1 MFPVPSAGRSYSLG
15 LCTIGV
21 GIASGKG
28 GIVTALPEMYPNSAF
43 ISYTRQLPAL
53 SGFLFVKISVPSGRE
68 QDHISAW
75 LIEGNARATTRAV
88 RDTSRFITSP

>member
-15 LCTIGV
+15 LCAIGV
-21 GIASGKG
+21 GSGSG
-28 GIVTALPEMYPNSAF
+28 NTGMRDALPEMYPNSAF

-75 LIEGNARATTRAV
+75 LIEGYARATTRAAK
-88 RDTSRFITSP
+88 DTSRFIISP